1 MRVFRIARRPFIADL
16 SGEGARLYGGR
27 WNPQG
32 VGLVYT
38 SESRS
43 LATVESLVHLPLG
56 LLPPDLALA
65 EVEVPDDEP
74 IESVDL
80 ALLPVGWN
88 RFPAPVE
95 LAELG
100 AAWVRRGTALGW
112 RVPSAVVKGEWNLL
126 LNPGHPGFRQVSL
139 VLVED
144 YSFDRRLA
152 GTRG

>member
-32 VGLVYT
+32 VALVYT

-43 LATVESLVHLPLG
+43 LATVESLVHLSVG

-65 EVEVPDDEP
+65 EVEVPDAGP
-74 IESVDL
+74 IEVVDL
-80 ALLPVGWN
+80 AVLPAGWN
-88 RFPAPVE
+88 RFPAPAE
-95 LAELG
+95 LADLG
-100 AAWVRRGTALGW
+100 SAWVRRGAALGW
-112 RVPSAVVKGEWNLL
+112 RVPSAVVPGEWNLL
-126 LNPGHPGFRQVSL
+126 LNPRHPGFSQVRL
-139 VLVED
+139 VSVED

-152 GTRG
+152 GRG